1 MRKTIVALL
10 TGLAIAAGPAP
21 LAADTLR
28 LDEHDV
34 IQRVRSHNL
43 GLQAERA
50 VLEARERSANSAA
63 NVILPSVRA
72 SSGLVRSNEETVP
85 MPAGDP
91 YSLSVASTLELQLQ
105 LSAAA
110 LEGIRSARLAY
121 SAGQASYR
129 DTRAQLEV
137 SLRSAFHGLIVLREA
152 IEVARNGQDSATE
165 QLSQVSQAF
174 RAGTASARAQRSAES
189 AVMESETA
197 VRKLLSEYQS
207 AQEQLAVALD
217 YPGGT
222 RIEPVGQLLH
232 PASDPGTEPGSA
244 GIGARTDLQL
254 IDAQHDLQQSV
265 VRARTLQQR
274 TPTLSLSQSWNSTL
288 LDPFNPDNPP
298 DRAELDRGAFA
309 VSLSMPLDSLLPFS
323 AGAVSIRNERDI
335 LRSLDLQRQQA
346 RQSAAAEVS
355 ALQRALES
363 SAQTIAALAGRAELA
378 EQIYELTA
386 EAHDAGL
393 APYLELR
400 DAEREWQRARFDL
413 LNERYS
419 YTVTRI
425 RLEYA
430 TGDML

>member
-1 MRKTIVALL
+1 MRKTIIALL
-10 TGLAIAAGPAP
+10 TGLTVAAGLVP

-28 LDEHDV
+28 LNEHDL

-50 VLEARERSANSAA
+50 ALEARERSANSAA

-72 SSGLVRSNEETVP
+72 SSGLVRSNEESVP

-91 YSLSVASTLELQLQ
+91 YSLSLSSTLELQLQ

-110 LEGIRSARLAY
+110 LEGIRSAQLAY
-121 SAGQASYR
+121 RAGQASYN
-129 DTRAQLEV
+129 DARAQLEV

-152 IEVARNGQDSATE
+152 IEVARSGQDSATE
-165 QLSQVSQAF
+165 QLSQVSEAF
-174 RAGTASARAQRSAES
+174 RAGTASTRALRTAES
-189 AVMESETA
+189 AVVESETA
-197 VRKLLSEYQS
+197 VRRLVAEYQS
-207 AQEQLAVALD
+207 AQEQLAAALD
-217 YPGGT
+217 YPSGT
-222 RIEPVGQLLH
+222 RIEPVGELLH
-232 PASDPGTEPGSA
+232 PDSDRRATAASA

-254 IDAQHDLQQSV
+254 VDAQHDLQRSV

-288 LDPFNPDNPP
+288 LDPFNADNPP

-309 VSLSMPLDSLLPFS
+309 LTLSMPLDSLLPFS
-323 AGAVSIRNERDI
+323 AGAVSIRNERDT

-355 ALQRALES
+355 ALQRAIDS
-363 SAQTIAALAGRAELA
+363 SAQTVAALAGKAELA
-378 EQIYELTA
+378 RQIYELTT
-386 EAHDAGL
+386 EAHNAGL

-400 DAEREWQRARFDL
+400 DAERELQRARFDL

-425 RLEYA
+425 KLEYA
-430 TGDML
+430 TGAML